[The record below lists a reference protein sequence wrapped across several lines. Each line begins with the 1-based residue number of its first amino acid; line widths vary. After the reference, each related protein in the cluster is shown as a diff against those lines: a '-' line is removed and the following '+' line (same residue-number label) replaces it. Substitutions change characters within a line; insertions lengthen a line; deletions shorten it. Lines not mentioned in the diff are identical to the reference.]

1 MTLIS
6 CFESPRFPEL
16 DALRKVGDSNPRNA
30 FGVYTLSRRA
40 SSTTRAT
47 FLVFDNYYDAQ
58 QDMMPAAKKRCKVN
72 EKKRYG
78 IVNATKTFLAGCYFC
93 FTIRH
98 QCLNKPEN
106 QAHRHSY
113 RQN

>member
-6 CFESPRFPEL
+6 CFASPRFPEL

-58 QDMMPAAKKRCKVN
+58 QDMILLQKSGAKLM
-72 EKKRYG
+72 KKNG
-78 IVNATKTFLAGCYFC
+78 MAL
-93 FTIRH
+93 
-98 QCLNKPEN
+98 
-106 QAHRHSY
+106 
-113 RQN
+113 